1 MQEFHSINGV
11 DFGNK
16 VYIFATKFFLVR
28 KKRKMW
34 ETMGNIERKFS
45 WLKLMFEKRSSLRP

>member
-28 KKRKMW
+28 RKREMW

-45 WLKLMFEKRSSLRP
+45 